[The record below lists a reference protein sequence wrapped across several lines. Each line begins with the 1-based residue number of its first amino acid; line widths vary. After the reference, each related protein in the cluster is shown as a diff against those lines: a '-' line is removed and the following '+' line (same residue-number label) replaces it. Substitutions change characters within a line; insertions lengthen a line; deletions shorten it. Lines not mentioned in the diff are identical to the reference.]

1 MKTQKKLLID
11 NVYFK
16 LEEMGVDTGEIQKQ
30 RAYDIAKAQ
39 RDLELNQR
47 TVRCPFC
54 SRKYDLIENEHRLDI
69 INHIGI
75 AHQADIRH

>member
-1 MKTQKKLLID
+1 MKTQKKILID
-11 NVYFK
+11 NVFSN
-16 LEEMGVDTGEIQKQ
+16 LEEMGVDVEEVKKR
-30 RAYDIAKAQ
+30 RASDIATAQ
-39 RDLELNQR
+39 RELELNQR
-47 TVRCPFC
+47 TVTCPFC